1 MLYLEKITKVEQI
14 TFTNE
19 LQAIKAF
26 IKKPVQNFP
35 QTSFANKLKAFAVV
49 FLLSLALTMA
59 AGAAI
64 EWFSEMFG
72 FRDLVDS
79 HKLQQVFTSMPPVV
93 VGLLVVVAIPFIE
106 EAFFRLPLKFGRIT
120 LNFIVPIMLVGV
132 AGMTGSAQMPALAT
146 SLILIIL
153 FFIFN
158 SRVLNRLEKVWQYRF
173 RWVFYGFT
181 FLFAFIHITNYQ
193 VTWLT
198 VALFPLLLAP
208 QFFAGFFIGYTRLRS
223 GFFWGAAFH
232 MLHNG
237 LFVIPALIAMANAFP
252 PVNIQNNEYSLS
264 ISKSEGGG
272 HASEFNLNHT
282 DSLIMK
288 NYAFKGVIAILL
300 DKEEKMIEVDDTFTA
315 DTKLDI
321 SYGRIMAENETVPD
335 AQNERI
341 AKEYKSD
348 ILSEMKKAY
357 GFALENEQQETQYYE
372 LYIKDSLKAKKHY
385 TKAAHLQSSQVF
397 VGFTETKLT
406 KVTVEQLTEILGEQ
420 YGSVY
425 FDSDIDETFLFTL
438 EFKKMPIEELE
449 SYFEEH
455 FGLGF
460 TKSTKK
466 VEMTKVVL
474 E

>member
-1 MLYLEKITKVEQI
+1 V
-14 TFTNE
+14 
-19 LQAIKAF
+19 A
-26 IKKPVQNFP
+26 
-35 QTSFANKLKAFAVV
+35 
-49 FLLSLALTMA
+49 
-59 AGAAI
+59 
-64 EWFSEMFG
+64 
-72 FRDLVDS
+72 
-79 HKLQQVFTSMPPVV
+79 
-93 VGLLVVVAIPFIE
+93 GLLVVVAIPFIE
-106 EAFFRLPLKFGRIT
+106 EVIFRLPLKFGRIT
-120 LNFIVPIMLVGV
+120 LNFIVPIMLLGA
-132 AGMTGSAQMPALAT
+132 AGMTGSAQMPALAI
-146 SLILIIL
+146 SLILIIF

-158 SRVLNRLEKVWQYRF
+158 RRALNWLETIWQFRF
-173 RWVFYGFT
+173 GWVFYGFT

-264 ISKSEGGG
+264 ISKSESDSP
-272 HASEFNLNHT
+272 AAEFRLNHP
-282 DSLIMK
+282 DSLVMK
-288 NYAFKGVIAILL
+288 NYAFKGILAILL
-300 DKEEKMIEVDDTFTA
+300 DKEEKMIEVDDTFAA

-335 AQNERI
+335 AQNE
-341 AKEYKSD
+341 AMTKEYKND

-357 GFALENEQQETQYYE
+357 GFVLENEKQDTQYYE
-372 LYIKDSLKAKKHY
+372 LYIKDSLKAKKHVV
-385 TKAAHLQSSQVF
+385 KSAHIQPSQVF
-397 VGFTETKLT
+397 IGIAETKLT
-406 KVTVEQLTEILGEQ
+406 NVNVEQLTEILGEQ

-438 EFKKMPIEELE
+438 KFEKMPIEDLE
-449 SYFEEH
+449 VYFDEH

-460 TKSTKK
+460 KKSKK
-466 VEMTKVVL
+466 
-474 E
+474 